1 MRKAVKAEGVT
12 TNTNAVRRIG
22 FSLQYDCLSAII
34 APTKHHH
41 FVTPIVPHAVKPY
54 VLSCMLEVARS
65 MRGSITLFCSLLQIT
80 TFVQCLHQ
88 LHHECTTANLAV
100 VSAFWSCR

>member
-41 FVTPIVPHAVKPY
+41 FVTPHRTARCKAVCVELHAGG
-54 VLSCMLEVARS
+54 CTQHAR
-65 MRGSITLFCSLLQIT
+65 IYNFILQPVTNYNVRAMPAPT
-80 TFVQCLHQ
+80 TP
-88 LHHECTTANLAV
+88 
-100 VSAFWSCR
+100 